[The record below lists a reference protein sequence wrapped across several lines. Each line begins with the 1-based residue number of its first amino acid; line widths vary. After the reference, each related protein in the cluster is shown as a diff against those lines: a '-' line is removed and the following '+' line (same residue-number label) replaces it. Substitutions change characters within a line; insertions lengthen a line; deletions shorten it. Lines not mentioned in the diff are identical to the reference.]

1 MGSVNG
7 GSLQIVLH
15 KCAAIKV
22 GLFASGMADD
32 LRHLKIRVGKGL
44 EKRPILS
51 LLASGGLV
59 RHASLGEDVCLPC
72 F

>member
-1 MGSVNG
+1 MGNING
-7 GSLQIVLH
+7 SSLQIVLH
-15 KCAAIKV
+15 KCAVIRA
-22 GLFASGMADD
+22 GLFTSEMADD

-44 EKRPILS
+44 EGGPILS

-59 RHASLGEDVCLPC
+59 RHASLWEDVCLPC

>member
-44 EKRPILS
+44 EK
-51 LLASGGLV
+51 
-59 RHASLGEDVCLPC
+59 
-72 F
+72 